1 MHTILMAV
9 RKSKIYINDLQGVLV
24 YNFSRMMYS
33 IEQYK
38 HFMRE
43 TGLFEMLQNHIVS
56 NLVDYASVKR
66 ALIHTAERTGAE
78 IPWRI
83 WWRST

>member
-56 NLVDYASVKR
+56 NLVDYAFG
-66 ALIHTAERTGAE
+66 AERTGAE